1 MRTTLRQNNIK
12 LSTHNTKQNE
22 NDITMYKIINDIKYI
37 YIQNFYQ
44 KMLNYMNL
52 HSEMHYKISY
62 N

>member
-37 YIQNFYQ
+37 YTKFLPENAE
-44 KMLNYMNL
+44 L
-52 HSEMHYKISY
+52 HEFTQW
-62 N
+62 NALQDFL